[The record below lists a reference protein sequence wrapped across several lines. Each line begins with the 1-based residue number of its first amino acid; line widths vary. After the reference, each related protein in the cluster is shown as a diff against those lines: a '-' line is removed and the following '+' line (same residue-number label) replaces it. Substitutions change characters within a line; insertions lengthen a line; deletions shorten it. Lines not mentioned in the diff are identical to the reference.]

1 MLSKTISRSLSL
13 APSWAPAHTRLSPQN
28 QVRDNLGCAVA
39 GGLARPPVAPLPA
52 LSRWGAAPLLWR
64 VFAASLRSFGRLCWP
79 AGGRWGPSVA
89 RSGYRPASRAL
100 PIPYIGFGRRL

>member
-1 MLSKTISRSLSL
+1 MR
-13 APSWAPAHTRLSPQN
+13 RDN
-28 QVRDNLGCAVA
+28 QMRRDNLGCAVA

-52 LSRWGAAPLLWR
+52 LSRWGASPRLWR
-64 VFAASLRSFGRLCWP
+64 VFAASLRSFVRSGWP

-100 PIPYIGFGRRL
+100 PISYIGFGRRL